1 MQKKL
6 FQTSYAVEA
15 YLSIHQVVNLC
26 IKFLTVPICKPCLVF
41 NWELFQLG
49 INSNSSNTMVFQ
61 IVDLVRAVNLSVKQI
76 RNGNKGG
83 LVITYHQI
91 QIQIVDLVVAVN
103 LPEKQIRNWNK
114 DKLVTL

>member
-1 MQKKL
+1 MPKKL

-15 YLSIHQVVNLC
+15 YLSIRQVVNLC

-41 NWELFQLG
+41 NWELFQHG
-49 INSNSSNTMVFQ
+49 INLNSSDTMVFQ

-83 LVITYHQI
+83 LVI
-91 QIQIVDLVVAVN
+91 IQIVDLVVDVN

>member
-1 MQKKL
+1 
-6 FQTSYAVEA
+6 
-15 YLSIHQVVNLC
+15 
-26 IKFLTVPICKPCLVF
+26 
-41 NWELFQLG
+41 
-49 INSNSSNTMVFQ
+49 MVFQ
-61 IVDLVRAVNLSVKQI
+61 IVDLVRAVNLSVKKI
-76 RNGNKGG
+76 RNSNKGG

>member
-1 MQKKL
+1 MSRLQL
-6 FQTSYAVEA
+6 
-15 YLSIHQVVNLC
+15 
-26 IKFLTVPICKPCLVF
+26 
-41 NWELFQLG
+41 ELFQLG

-76 RNGNKGG
+76 RNGKGG
-83 LVITYHQI
+83 LVITYHKI

>member
-1 MQKKL
+1 
-6 FQTSYAVEA
+6 
-15 YLSIHQVVNLC
+15 
-26 IKFLTVPICKPCLVF
+26 
-41 NWELFQLG
+41 
-49 INSNSSNTMVFQ
+49 MVFQ
-61 IVDLVRAVNLSVKQI
+61 IVDLVRAVNWSVKQI

-91 QIQIVDLVVAVN
+91 QIQIVDLVVAVD

>member
-1 MQKKL
+1 
-6 FQTSYAVEA
+6 
-15 YLSIHQVVNLC
+15 
-26 IKFLTVPICKPCLVF
+26 
-41 NWELFQLG
+41 
-49 INSNSSNTMVFQ
+49 MVFQ

-83 LVITYHQI
+83 LVI
-91 QIQIVDLVVAVN
+91 IQIVDLVVDVN